1 MTTTSLM
8 KLFSP
13 KHPLYRPFD
22 MAAFIKKTAAKLDGT
37 VFLKETAAAPSRG
50 PNGYISNTYRYPCPF
65 ADHTLT
71 AESNAEFGLILT
83 LTRQL
88 GVLRVYEQA
97 RREVIHGT
105 TKDGHPFSY
114 SVTIDATAIHED
126 GTVELIELMPDDD
139 AAWESLKNP
148 NRFQDVGNGEYV
160 SAATAAHFARMG
172 ANFKHRIV
180 LTRNLCPSYVQWADF
195 LRPYCLG
202 QSLQPITEEEANLV
216 IAAVHEEPGIFMEDL
231 DIKPHSRKAE
241 IVYHMLGKG
250 EIFTHFSVSHPS
262 KQHEIRLYPTA
273 LHEEAFDLLRQTAR
287 LAPKNLDD
295 LKYRIVVGTLIEIKG
310 REFTVARM
318 RQGRLTLQN
327 ANTGVESEV
336 SFQALLDMK
345 PLIGKIY
352 FAEKLF
358 EAKLQEASA
367 EELLT
372 ILERHTTIQRC
383 QGGEQTLVPNRTI
396 RNWIGRTKRSG
407 EFGVAV
413 EGLFPGHGG
422 NRVPRVP
429 DKLLKLIRAL
439 LLRYYLVPGGGETAA
454 WIYYRLR
461 AINDRFRLGVT
472 PSKRTIERHC
482 EALDPYVKAMIRQ
495 GKRYAMRFRPI
506 YPPDWVLGNPN
517 GCTTWQRSHVDST
530 TADLLNADGTTKR
543 LYHIKMVES
552 VSGAVLVHCET
563 EEAPSEETARML
575 ITQCVEQHKMLPSTI
590 TFDWGPEGR
599 SSWLQ
604 MTMEKLGVTVIFR
617 PKATPGSGTN
627 IETMWRKLCQDLLHR
642 LKGSTHLLQ
651 KARMVTKAVNPHGH
665 VAWTQAA
672 HRQVVDEYYELIND
686 LPRRGRLAP
695 NVVLAEHLAKFGLP
709 PTQVNDIELF
719 RRMLLPFVDDI
730 TRTVSKRG
738 CVRNREHSYYH
749 NDLRVHAGK
758 ELVVRHDPRIIKKVW
773 VTLPDNRQLECDV
786 VDTALKYMSEEEAMA
801 YHNRVCQ
808 DSKERADE
816 VEKRKS
822 VFVDRVGRIQKGLE
836 VQKTAAQRAPR
847 TPRVQPPAS
856 ATPPKAASKI
866 VALPVSF
873 QKVVSS

>member
-1 MTTTSLM
+1 
-8 KLFSP
+8 
-13 KHPLYRPFD
+13 
-22 MAAFIKKTAAKLDGT
+22 
-37 VFLKETAAAPSRG
+37 
-50 PNGYISNTYRYPCPF
+50 
-65 ADHTLT
+65 
-71 AESNAEFGLILT
+71 
-83 LTRQL
+83 
-88 GVLRVYEQA
+88 
-97 RREVIHGT
+97 
-105 TKDGHPFSY
+105 
-114 SVTIDATAIHED
+114 
-126 GTVELIELMPDDD
+126 
-139 AAWESLKNP
+139 
-148 NRFQDVGNGEYV
+148 
-160 SAATAAHFARMG
+160 
-172 ANFKHRIV
+172 
-180 LTRNLCPSYVQWADF
+180 
-195 LRPYCLG
+195 
-202 QSLQPITEEEANLV
+202 
-216 IAAVHEEPGIFMEDL
+216 
-231 DIKPHSRKAE
+231 
-241 IVYHMLGKG
+241 
-250 EIFTHFSVSHPS
+250 
-262 KQHEIRLYPTA
+262 
-273 LHEEAFDLLRQTAR
+273 
-287 LAPKNLDD
+287 
-295 LKYRIVVGTLIEIKG
+295 
-310 REFTVARM
+310 
-318 RQGRLTLQN
+318 
-327 ANTGVESEV
+327 
-336 SFQALLDMK
+336 
-345 PLIGKIY
+345 
-352 FAEKLF
+352 
-358 EAKLQEASA
+358 
-367 EELLT
+367 
-372 ILERHTTIQRC
+372 
-383 QGGEQTLVPNRTI
+383 
-396 RNWIGRTKRSG
+396 
-407 EFGVAV
+407 
-413 EGLFPGHGG
+413 
-422 NRVPRVP
+422 
-429 DKLLKLIRAL
+429 
-439 LLRYYLVPGGGETAA
+439 
-454 WIYYRLR
+454 LR